1 MLKITKENEE
11 NACLSCGEKRKGTI
25 KLQFNRKK
33 NGENIIT
40 FHLCRKCL
48 EELAKEFQK
57 YL

>member
-40 FHLCRKCL
+40 FHL
-48 EELAKEFQK
+48 
-57 YL
+57 